1 MSDVLS
7 QIQAQSAGL
16 SSVEDLRKQ
25 AITQHGVD
33 LGNFTGA
40 MNAYRQGR
48 QQIGQFSST
57 EKIDV
62 VGLTSPIT
70 RRLGKAAYQKIL
82 KPGAKNLYEKFKATG
97 RTKGEASKGE
107 ADDATGGEEMSDMGA
122 GATRQVPEGSGVSD
136 DGEQL
141 TGDLSRENLTER
153 FQKMDPEARE
163 VTRDEYEAKT
173 GSRETDGIDKPAS
186 EYEGGLEEKV
196 GTHQDV
202 SDAIGKG
209 EADQASREA
218 AEKAAAEQAEKE
230 AAEKAAASA
239 GEKATAEGALEEGGA
254 LAAESAIPG
263 IGEIAMVGTL
273 FYQLFHSIH
282 KANKEEKDIQAPTA
296 PGPLKLPTVDF
307 DSAPVIDSSGFHAL

>member
-1 MSDVLS
+1 MSDILS

-25 AITQHGVD
+25 AVEQHGVD

-48 QQIGQFSST
+48 QQIAQFGST

-70 RRLGKAAYQKIL
+70 RRLGAAAYRKIL
-82 KPGAKNLYEKFKATG
+82 KPGAKSLAEKAKAAF
-97 RTKGEASKGE
+97 RNKGEASAGQE
-107 ADDATGGEEMSDMGA
+107 DDATGGEELGDMGG
-122 GATRQVPEGSGVSD
+122 GATRQVPEGSGISE

-141 TGDLSRENLTER
+141 TGDLGRDSLTER
-153 FQKMDPEARE
+153 FQKLDPEARD
-163 VTRDEYEAKT
+163 VARDDYEAKT
-173 GSRETDGIDKPAS
+173 GSRETGEDIDKPAS
-186 EYEGGLEEKV
+186 EFNGGIDEKV
-196 GTHQDV
+196 DAHQDV
-202 SDAIGKG
+202 SDSIGKG

-218 AEKAAAEQAEKE
+218 AAQAEKE
-230 AAEKAAASA
+230 AAEKAAAST
-239 GEKATAEGALEEGGA
+239 GEKAAAEGAAEEGGA

-282 KANKEEKDIQAPTA
+282 KARKEEQDIQKPTA
-296 PGPLKLPTVDF
+296 PGAPKLPTVDF

>member
-1 MSDVLS
+1 MSDILS
-7 QIQAQSAGL
+7 QIQAQSSGL
-16 SSVEDLRKQ
+16 SSADELRKQ
-25 AITQHGVD
+25 AIANHGVEM
-33 LGNFTGA
+33 GAFTGA

-82 KPGAKNLYEKFKATG
+82 KPAAKNLYNKAKASTRNKGDAPEGEQTG
-97 RTKGEASKGE
+97 SREL
-107 ADDATGGEEMSDMGA
+107 DDITPARS
-122 GATRQVPEGSGVSD
+122 QVPEGSGVSE

-141 TGDLSRENLTER
+141 TGDLSKENLTER
-153 FQKMDPEARE
+153 FGKLDPESQN
-163 VTRDEYEAKT
+163 VVKSDYEAKT
-173 GSRETDGIDKPAS
+173 GSDSPAQDMDKGAS
-186 EYEGGLEEKV
+186 EFEGGLEEKV
-196 GTHQDV
+196 STHQDV
-202 SDAIGKG
+202 SDSITKG
-209 EADQASREA
+209 EDAAKEA
-218 AEKAAAEQAEKE
+218 ASQAEKE
-230 AAEKAAASA
+230 AAERAATSTA
-239 GEKATAEGALEEGGA
+239 EKATAEGAAEEGGA

-282 KANKEEKDIQAPTA
+282 KANKEEKSVQAPTA
-296 PGPLKLPTVDF
+296 PGAPKLPTVDF

>member
-1 MSDVLS
+1 MSDILS

-25 AITQHGVD
+25 AVQQHGVD

-70 RRLGKAAYQKIL
+70 RRLGAAAYRKL
-82 KPGAKNLYEKFKATG
+82 VKPAAKSLAEKAKASF
-97 RTKGEASKGE
+97 RNKGEASAGQE
-107 ADDATGGEEMSDMGA
+107 DDATGGEELGDMGG
-122 GATRQVPEGSGVSD
+122 GATRQVPEGSGVSE
-136 DGEQL
+136 DGQQL
-141 TGDLSRENLTER
+141 TGDLGKESLTGR
-153 FQKMDPEARE
+153 FQKLDPEART
-163 VTRDEYEAKT
+163 VTRDDYEAKT
-173 GSRETDGIDKPAS
+173 GSRSPNDAVNKPTEEYNSLDDKVNA
-186 EYEGGLEEKV
+186 
-196 GTHQDV
+196 HQDV
-202 SDAIGKG
+202 SDSIGKG

-218 AEKAAAEQAEKE
+218 AAQAEKE

-239 GEKATAEGALEEGGA
+239 GEKATAEGAAEEGGA

-282 KANKEEKDIQAPTA
+282 KANKEEKSVQAPTA
-296 PGPLKLPTVDF
+296 PGAPKLPTVDF